1 MGNEKQNLSKSLVL
15 KFPITSIGILGLY
28 ENPIQKP
35 PHKSW
40 NFNAIWVNCHHR
52 FEII

>member
-1 MGNEKQNLSKSLVL
+1 MGIEKQNLSKSLAL
-15 KFPITSIGILGLY
+15 KFPIIGILGLY

-40 NFNAIWVNCHHR
+40 IFNAIWVNRHHR
-52 FEII
+52 FENK